1 MSDKY
6 DNDNIERTD
15 TEVDSARQ
23 DLLDFNRPT
32 ELGPAPE
39 ITEEQA
45 TVTVEENRRALALQV
60 AVKFSENM
68 GDLLTNAK
76 QCEEYLA
83 GATMNYV
90 D

>member
-1 MSDKY
+1 MSEVISGSREDP
-6 DNDNIERTD
+6 NMFD
-15 TEVDSARQ
+15 T
-23 DLLDFNRPT
+23 PT

-68 GDLLTNAK
+68 GDLLANAK
-76 QCEEYLA
+76 QCEDYLA